1 MPEMF
6 RVAALGDGFLGI
18 MGMPGIHESLR
29 ETFDGLARLGVD
41 VVVSLLQEPE
51 ALDLGLAG
59 EQAACESAGLEFLS
73 FPIEDRGQPSDPE
86 AVSQFSRR
94 AHARIISGCGFVFHC
109 RAGIGR
115 SGMMTASVLLHQGL
129 TVREAF
135 ARISA
140 ARGLINPDTP
150 GQLEWVESNYA
161 ILVGTT

>member
-6 RVAALGDGFLGI
+6 RVADLGDGFLGI
-18 MGMPGIHESLR
+18 MGMPGIHEPLR

-41 VVVSLLQEPE
+41 VVVSLLQESE
-51 ALDLGLAG
+51 TLDLGLAG
-59 EQAACESAGLEFLS
+59 ERAACESA
-73 FPIEDRGQPSDPE
+73 
-86 AVSQFSRR
+86 
-94 AHARIISGCGFVFHC
+94 GFVFHC

-140 ARGLINPDTP
+140 ARGLIVPDTP